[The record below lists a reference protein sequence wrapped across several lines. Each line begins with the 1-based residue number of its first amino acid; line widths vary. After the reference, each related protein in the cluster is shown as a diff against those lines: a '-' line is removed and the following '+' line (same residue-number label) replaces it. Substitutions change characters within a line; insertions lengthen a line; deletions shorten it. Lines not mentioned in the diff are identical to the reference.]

1 MLCTCPCRR
10 LHLQDAAGG
19 RQHQRRQ
26 PARLGLP
33 LVFLLV
39 LLWNRSGGEQLGP
52 RTPFPEPN
60 PSDGRLLALRGTC
73 GFDCHQLCSAGTANL
88 WAKQLYLYPLSSFA
102 MRIKLSLVMFS
113 YTYTCIAVQ
122 SFAKLADSIFFQ
134 VPKCALT
141 LIRLE
146 T

>member
-1 MLCTCPCRR
+1 
-10 LHLQDAAGG
+10 
-19 RQHQRRQ
+19 
-26 PARLGLP
+26 
-33 LVFLLV
+33 
-39 LLWNRSGGEQLGP
+39 
-52 RTPFPEPN
+52 
-60 PSDGRLLALRGTC
+60 
-73 GFDCHQLCSAGTANL
+73 
-88 WAKQLYLYPLSSFA
+88 